1 MENVIIL
8 RRIFTIFGISLLITA
23 ILIYLYKGSFE
34 KFSDNSKMLMHT
46 VSVQEKTE
54 ELLGLIKDTESGTR
68 GYVISDDE
76 AFLEPFII
84 ANLKLKARTEDL
96 RNLLKDNPAQL
107 KTLDT
112 LSNLI
117 DRKLEFQRFIIHLKK
132 TDNFKFGNK
141 ELMWNSKNVMDSIR
155 VLISRMKSA
164 QNTARIIR
172 DLEVREATNNYRV
185 LSTIFSITVLV
196 IMICSLAY
204 ILWEI
209 RSKKKVKNL
218 LNAVLESSQSGIMS
232 FNAVRSPEERIVDFI
247 FVQLNR
253 NGAEMLGFENTNMI
267 GRSIFDII
275 PGNEVDELF
284 DAYSEVIEKNTI
296 YSAEKFYIRNKIK
309 IWYRII
315 AVKLDDGVTVTFDD
329 ISKEKGYEEELKNYI
344 IELKRS
350 NNELEQFAFVASHD
364 LQEPLRKILTFGDR
378 LKMTT
383 LENLNENSKVYI
395 DKMLAAAGRMSK
407 LINDL
412 LSFSRLT
419 RLKDSFE
426 RTDLNKIF
434 ADVLNDL
441 ELSIQNKKA
450 IICAD
455 EFPVVVGVPSQL
467 YQLFFNLIGNA
478 LKFSRNDII
487 PEISLKVENLNV
499 RKERVSSG
507 KSGSVESYVRITI
520 SDNGIGFEN
529 QYAERIFEIFQR
541 LNGRTEFEG
550 TGIGL
555 AICKR
560 IVTNHHGN
568 IYAKGEPNAGSVFVI
583 ELPLTQP
590 EN

>member
-507 KSGSVESYVRITI
+507 KSGSVECYVRITI